1 MKKPI
6 LIFVAALIW
15 LPASA
20 QKERQLQEVS
30 VIASRTTNNA
40 EGYTTNLRGT
50 DIVKGK
56 PAVDVLPFLP
66 NILRENGNF
75 RINGLAVSEIYVDG
89 VKLSNHSELDN
100 IPGEMIDKV
109 QVQYL
114 AGADQNA
121 AISGGTIRITLRRPP
136 EGGFYGSVT
145 ANADWYRSCGF
156 GNEGVGGMF
165 NYRYKNLS
173 VYDNLYIGASKMEE
187 NAEQWQTGPDL
198 QNFIT
203 ESTKSEGFD
212 FRNRLSLTQQF
223 NSGAQL
229 GGSYLISMHG
239 SRPTSFSIS
248 DNVVSAIDKRINTTA
263 QEGTLKFSLPL
274 NKRGAAME
282 LIADYF
288 NRNSNEHADY
298 SMEND
303 AVGATYDKSNLNLWK
318 FKADFRYPRSRR
330 LSWKF
335 GASVQWISSTF
346 TPSAT
351 QENDRFNVSDISTLT
366 AGFTPI
372 VYTTAQ
378 GLFWKLRYST
388 GLNWQL
394 NRISYENRDSGVK
407 NHNTQWA
414 INPTMQ
420 IMMPF
425 GSKINHALILNYKR
439 TLSDVPYSA
448 ISSVINWDNAYS
460 YTVGNPDLKAQ
471 SADMVMA
478 SLSLFKNK
486 INITALYAHVH
497 DRIYWQTFQSEENQ
511 EVFYTKPVNISGQG
525 VWGFGAEWIEAPVN
539 WWRFKLSG
547 RIEITPENITIANIH
562 YDKTRLKE
570 YFYFNN
576 NFRISNGCGGM
587 LNINFEPTYRSL
599 DRTYHAVYNVSG
611 QIYKSF
617 LKDNLQI
624 AVDFTPVGYRRKLD
638 RYAGRN
644 RVSYKYTTP
653 VQYVGLSFTW
663 NFSGGRQVDVN
674 VVEGIQN
681 YHETKDIR

>member
-1 MKKPI
+1 MKKSIII
-6 LIFVAALIW
+6 LAAALMW
-15 LPASA
+15 LSASA
-20 QKERQLQEVS
+20 QKEHHLQDVT
-30 VIASRTTNNA
+30 VVASRTTNTP
-40 EGYTTNLRGT
+40 EGYTTTLRGT

-56 PAVDVLPFLP
+56 PAADVLPFLP
-66 NILRENGNF
+66 NISRESGNF
-75 RINGLAVSEIYVDG
+75 KINGLAVSEIYVDG
-89 VKLSNHSELDN
+89 VKLSDLSELDN

-121 AISGGTIRITLRRPP
+121 ALSGGTIRITLCRPP

-173 VYDNLYIGASKMEE
+173 VYDNLYLGASKLEE
-187 NAEQWQTGPDL
+187 NAEQWQAGPAL
-198 QNFIT
+198 QTVIT
-203 ESTKSEGFD
+203 EITKSRGFD

-229 GGSYLISMHG
+229 GGSYLISMYRP
-239 SRPTSFSIS
+239 RPTSFSMS
-248 DNVVSAIDKRINTTA
+248 DNMASAIDKRINTIA

-288 NRNSNEHADY
+288 NRSSNEHADY
-298 SMEND
+298 SMESNI
-303 AVGATYDKSNLNLWK
+303 VGATYDKSNLNLWK
-318 FKADFRYPRSRR
+318 FKADFLYPRSRR

-351 QENDRFNVSDISTLT
+351 LENDRFNVSDIPTET
-366 AGFTPI
+366 TGVTPI
-372 VYTTAQ
+372 VYAAAQ
-378 GLFWKLRYST
+378 GMFWKLRYSA
-388 GLNWQL
+388 GINWQL
-394 NRISYENRDSGVK
+394 NRISYENRDAGVR

-414 INPTMQ
+414 INPTIQ

-425 GSKINHALILNYKR
+425 GSKMNHALMLSYKK
-439 TLSDVPYSA
+439 TLSDIPYSA

-471 SADMVMA
+471 SADMVMVG
-478 SLSLFKNK
+478 LSLLKNK
-486 INITALYAHVH
+486 INITALYAHSH
-497 DRIYWQTFQSEENQ
+497 DRIYWETFQSEENQ

-525 VWGFGAEWIEAPVN
+525 VWGFGMEWIEAPLG
-539 WWRFKLSG
+539 WWKFKLSG
-547 RIEITPENITIANIH
+547 RIEITPENTTIANIH
-562 YDKTRLKE
+562 YGKTRIKE

-576 NFRISNGCGGM
+576 NFRFTNGWGGM
-587 LNINFEPTYRSL
+587 VNVNFEPTYRTL
-599 DRTYHAVYNVSG
+599 DRTYHAVYNVNG

-617 LKDNLQI
+617 LNDNLQI
-624 AVDFTPVGYRRKLD
+624 AVDFTPIGNRRKLD
-638 RYAGRN
+638 RYAGMN
-644 RVSYKYTTP
+644 KVSYKYTTP

-663 NFSGGRQVDVN
+663 NFSGGRQVNVN
-674 VVEGIQN
+674 VVDGKQD
-681 YHETKDIR
+681 YHETKDNR

>member
-1 MKKPI
+1 MKKSIII
-6 LIFVAALIW
+6 LAAALIW
-15 LPASA
+15 LSASA
-20 QKERQLQEVS
+20 QKEHHLQNVT
-30 VIASRTTNNA
+30 VVASRTTNNA

-50 DIVKGK
+50 DVVKGK
-56 PAVDVLPFLP
+56 PATDVLPFLP
-66 NILRENGNF
+66 NISRESGNF
-75 RINGLAVSEIYVDG
+75 KINGLAVSEIYVDG
-89 VKLSNHSELDN
+89 VKLSDLSELDN

-121 AISGGTIRITLRRPP
+121 ALSGGTIRITLCRPP

-165 NYRYKNLS
+165 NYRYKNLG
-173 VYDNLYIGASKMEE
+173 VYDNLYVGASKLEE
-187 NAEQWQTGPDL
+187 NAKQWQTGPDL

-203 ESTKSEGFD
+203 ETTKSKGND

-229 GGSYLISMHG
+229 GGSYLISMHRP
-239 SRPTSFSIS
+239 RPTSFSIS

-274 NKRGAAME
+274 TKRGAAME

-288 NRNSNEHADY
+288 NRSSDEHADY
-298 SMEND
+298 RMEND
-303 AVGATYDKSNLNLWK
+303 LVGSTYDKSNLNLWK
-318 FKADFRYPRSRR
+318 FKADFLYPRSRR

-351 QENDRFNVSDISTLT
+351 QENDRFNVSDISTQT

-372 VYTTAQ
+372 VYTAAQ
-378 GLFWKLRYST
+378 GLFWKLRYSA
-388 GLNWQL
+388 GINWQL

-414 INPTMQ
+414 LNPTMQ
-420 IMMPF
+420 IMIPF
-425 GSKINHALILNYKR
+425 GSKMNHALMLNYKR

-448 ISSVINWDNAYS
+448 ISSEINWDNAYS

-478 SLSLFKNK
+478 GLSLFRNK
-486 INITALYAHVH
+486 INVTTIYAHSH
-497 DRIYWQTFQSEENQ
+497 DRIYWETFQSTDNPD
-511 EVFYTKPVNISGQG
+511 VFYTKPVNISGQG
-525 VWGFGAEWIEAPVN
+525 VWGFGMEWIEALIK
-539 WWRFKLSG
+539 WWKFKLSG
-547 RIEITPENITIANIH
+547 RIEITPENTTIANIH
-562 YDKTRLKE
+562 YGKTRLKE
-570 YFYFNN
+570 YLYFNN
-576 NFRISNGCGGM
+576 NFRFSNGWGGM
-587 LNINFEPTYRSL
+587 VNVNFEPTYRTL
-599 DRTYHAVYNVSG
+599 DRTYHAVYNVNG

-617 LKDNLQI
+617 LNDNLQI
-624 AVDFTPVGYRRKLD
+624 AVDFTPIGNRRKLD
-638 RYAGRN
+638 RYAGMN
-644 RVSYKYTTP
+644 KVSYKYTTP

-663 NFSGGRQVDVN
+663 NFSGGKQVNVN
-674 VVEGIQN
+674 VVDGIQD
-681 YHETKDIR
+681 YHETKDNR

>member
-1 MKKPI
+1 MKKSIII
-6 LIFVAALIW
+6 LAAALMW
-15 LPASA
+15 LSASA
-20 QKERQLQEVS
+20 QKEHHLQDVT
-30 VIASRTTNNA
+30 VVASRTTNTP
-40 EGYTTNLRGT
+40 EGYTTTLRGT

-56 PAVDVLPFLP
+56 PAADVLPFLP
-66 NILRENGNF
+66 NISRESGNF
-75 RINGLAVSEIYVDG
+75 KINGLAVSEIYVDG
-89 VKLSNHSELDN
+89 VKLSDLSELDN

-121 AISGGTIRITLRRPP
+121 ALSGGTIRITLCRPP

-173 VYDNLYIGASKMEE
+173 VYDNLYLGASKLEE
-187 NAEQWQTGPDL
+187 NAEQWQAGPAL
-198 QNFIT
+198 QTVIT
-203 ESTKSEGFD
+203 EITKSRGFD

-229 GGSYLISMHG
+229 GGSYLISMYRP
-239 SRPTSFSIS
+239 RPTSFSMS
-248 DNVVSAIDKRINTTA
+248 DNMASAIDKRINTIA

-288 NRNSNEHADY
+288 NRSSNEHADY
-298 SMEND
+298 SMESNI
-303 AVGATYDKSNLNLWK
+303 VGATYDKSNLNLWK
-318 FKADFRYPRSRR
+318 FKADFLYPRSRR

-351 QENDRFNVSDISTLT
+351 LENDRFNVSDIPTET
-366 AGFTPI
+366 TGVTPI
-372 VYTTAQ
+372 VYAAAQ
-378 GLFWKLRYST
+378 GMFWKLRYSA
-388 GLNWQL
+388 GINWQL
-394 NRISYENRDSGVK
+394 NRISYENRDAGVM

-414 INPTMQ
+414 INPTIQ

-425 GSKINHALILNYKR
+425 GSKMNHALMLSYKK
-439 TLSDVPYSA
+439 TLSDIPYSA

-471 SADMVMA
+471 SADMVMVG
-478 SLSLFKNK
+478 LSLLKNK
-486 INITALYAHVH
+486 INITALYAHSH
-497 DRIYWQTFQSEENQ
+497 DRIYWETFQSEENQ

-525 VWGFGAEWIEAPVN
+525 VWGFGMEWIEAPLG
-539 WWRFKLSG
+539 WWKFKLSG
-547 RIEITPENITIANIH
+547 RIEITPENTTIANIH
-562 YDKTRLKE
+562 YGKTRIKE

-576 NFRISNGCGGM
+576 NFRFTNGWGGM
-587 LNINFEPTYRSL
+587 VNVNFEPTYRTL
-599 DRTYHAVYNVSG
+599 DRTYHAVYNVNG

-617 LKDNLQI
+617 LNDNLQI
-624 AVDFTPVGYRRKLD
+624 AVDFTPIGNRRKLD
-638 RYAGRN
+638 RYAGMN
-644 RVSYKYTTP
+644 KVSYKYTTP

-663 NFSGGRQVDVN
+663 NFSGGRQVNVN
-674 VVEGIQN
+674 VVDGIQD
-681 YHETKDIR
+681 YHETKDNR